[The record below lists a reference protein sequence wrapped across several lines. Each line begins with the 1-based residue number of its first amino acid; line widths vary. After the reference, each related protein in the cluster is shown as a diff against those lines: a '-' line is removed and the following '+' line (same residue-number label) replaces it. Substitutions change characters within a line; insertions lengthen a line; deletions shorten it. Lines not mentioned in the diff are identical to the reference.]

1 VARAHEHRFTD
12 LRPLLARDPSAFAA
26 LAPPAREA
34 LLGRAVDHGLL
45 SAVATCLPPGD
56 AALRLRF
63 DRLATAARLRDA
75 RNRAVLEEALA
86 ALASAGITPIA
97 LKGPVLAD
105 RLHAEPALRA
115 STDLDLLVREADLDR
130 AAEALGAVGFG
141 RGDAEVDA
149 YQRRRHH
156 HLHLH
161 RPPGPD
167 VELHFRAHSA
177 FGVFPEAEPW
187 ARALTWRTGR
197 GTPVVVLAA
206 EDELVYLAVH
216 AAGHLFQRAGW
227 LLDVWL
233 LLERHPAL
241 DWAAVADRARAYGCR
256 RPLAYA
262 LLALRDLGAPVPPG
276 PHLALAARRRHLADR
291 LSAAAVP
298 RLQRSRR
305 LGVALWVAFHLVL
318 MDRATS
324 AAGWIGGEALLRL
337 RRAAHL
343 PVRRLTRQLGRRRG
357 LGPSGI
363 SRNGPTER

>member
-1 VARAHEHRFTD
+1 MAHAHEHSFTD
-12 LRPLLARDPSAFAA
+12 LRPLLAREPSALAA
-26 LAPPAREA
+26 LAPPARVA

-45 SAVATCLPPGD
+45 SAVAACLPRGD
-56 AALRLRF
+56 AVLRARF
-63 DRLATAARLRDA
+63 ERLATATRLRDA
-75 RNRAVLEEALA
+75 RSRAVLEEALA
-86 ALASAGITPIA
+86 ALAQAGITPIA

-105 RLHAEPALRA
+105 RLYAEPALRA
-115 STDLDLLVREADLDR
+115 STDLDLLVRDADLDR
-130 AAEALGAVGFG
+130 AADALGGVGFR
-141 RGDAEVDA
+141 RGDPAVDA

-156 HLHLH
+156 HLHLR

-177 FGVFPEAEPW
+177 FGIFPEAEPW
-187 ARALTWRTGR
+187 ARAVAWRTAR
-197 GTPVVVLAA
+197 GTPVAVLAP

-227 LLDVWL
+227 LFDVWL

-256 RPLAYA
+256 RALAYA
-262 LLALRDLGAPVPPG
+262 LLALRELGAPVPPG
-276 PHLALAARRRHLADR
+276 PHLALGARRRRLADR

-298 RLQRSRR
+298 RLKRSRKA
-305 LGVALWVAFHLVL
+305 GVALWVSFHLVL

-324 AAGWIGGEALLRL
+324 AARWIAAEALLRL

-343 PVRRLTRQLGRRRG
+343 PVRRLTR
-357 LGPSGI
+357 
-363 SRNGPTER
+363 